1 MSESSRPHGLSP
13 IRLLR
18 SWDFPG
24 KSAGVDCHFSRDLP
38 YPGIKPGSPTLRA
51 DALLSEPPGTS
62 LKSHLG
68 SDVWFGVWLAF
79 HSWACVCPSLTPFLG
94 KMVSVH
100 FPCGHGC
107 SGVLWHDSMALR
119 GRIRIPAKAFCPQ
132 ILFSS
137 YKAFVHTIDCR

>member
-1 MSESSRPHGLSP
+1 MG
-13 IRLLR
+13 
-18 SWDFPG
+18 
-24 KSAGVDCHFSRDLP
+24 FSRQAYWSGLPVPSPGDLP
-38 YPGIKPGSPTLRA
+38 NRGMEPGSPTLRA

-137 YKAFVHTIDCR
+137 YKAFVHTIDCRRYGPKYMDPLEPSR